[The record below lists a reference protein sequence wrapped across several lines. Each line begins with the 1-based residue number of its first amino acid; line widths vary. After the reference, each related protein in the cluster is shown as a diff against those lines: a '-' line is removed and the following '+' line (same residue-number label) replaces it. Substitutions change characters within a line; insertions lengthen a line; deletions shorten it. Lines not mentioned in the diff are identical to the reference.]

1 MRRFA
6 ALYDALDRTASTS
19 AKRDA
24 MAAYFTEAP
33 AEDAAWAVYVLGGG
47 KLKRTATSTELRAA
61 LAAET
66 GYAEWLI
73 DESYAHVGDLAET
86 IALMLP
92 RHGAENADTPLHIWM
107 EARLPSL
114 SRLESTERRETV
126 REWWRELP
134 AQQVFLV
141 NKLLTGSLRVGVSHR
156 LVVQAIAHF
165 TTLPTDLIA
174 HRLSG
179 TWKPSAEAFRT
190 LAGPEREDEHAGER
204 PYPFFLASP
213 LEQTVERLGP
223 LSDWL
228 AEWKWDGIRAQL
240 MRRGDDAI
248 VWSRGEER
256 LDGRFPELEA
266 AARALP
272 DGCVMDGE
280 ILAWDAG
287 KAQPMVFASLQKRIG
302 KLKPGPRLLADAP
315 VRLMAYDLLELEG
328 QDLRE
333 VPLGERRALLEGL
346 LERCRPQGGLPE
358 DGLARSDVFM
368 LSPAVVAASWDELT
382 AIRGESRE
390 RRTEGLMLK
399 RLDSPYRVGRK
410 RGDWWKWKVDPY
422 TIDAVLL
429 YAQPGHG
436 RRSGLFTDYTFG
448 VWDGDALV
456 PVAKAYSGLDDTD
469 IGRLDRWIRAN
480 TIDRFGPVRS
490 VTPTHVFELAFEAI
504 QASGRHKAGVAV
516 RFPRILRWRTDLAI
530 KDADRLDDLR
540 RLASG

>member
-6 ALYDALDRTASTS
+6 ALFDVLDRTSSTA

-24 MAAYFTEAP
+24 MAAYFAEAP
-33 AEDAAWAVYVLGGG
+33 PEDAAWTVYVLGGG

-61 LAAET
+61 LAAEA
-66 GYAEWLI
+66 GYADWLI
-73 DESYAHVGDLAET
+73 DESYQHVGDLAET

-92 RHGAENADTPLHIWM
+92 GGGDEREDTPLHVWM

-114 SRLESTERRETV
+114 NALESSERIGLL
-126 REWWRELP
+126 REWWRPLP
-134 AQQVFLV
+134 RGQVFLV

-156 LVVQAIAHF
+156 LVVQALAQWAN
-165 TTLPTDLIA
+165 LPTDLIA

-179 TWKPSAEAFRT
+179 TWAPSATAFQA
-190 LAGPEREDEHAGER
+190 LAGPERADEHAGER

-213 LEQTVERLGP
+213 LEQEVSSLG
-223 LSDWL
+223 DVGEWL

-240 MRRGDDAI
+240 MRRAGETLL
-248 VWSRGEER
+248 WSRGEER
-256 LDGRFPELEA
+256 LDGRFPEIEQ
-266 AARALP
+266 AARDLP
-272 DGCVMDGE
+272 DGCVIDGE
-280 ILAWDAG
+280 ILAWTLDEAH
-287 KAQPMVFASLQKRIG
+287 PLPFAALQKRIG
-302 KLKPGPRLLADAP
+302 KLKPGPKLLADTP
-315 VRLMAYDLLELEG
+315 VRLMTYDLLELHG
-328 QDLRE
+328 QDVRE
-333 VPLGERRALLEGL
+333 RPLAERRAMLASLVE
-346 LERCRPQGGLPE
+346 ERRPTL
-358 DGLARSDVFM
+358 M
-368 LSPAVVAASWDELT
+368 LSPAIPAPGWDALT
-382 AIRGESRE
+382 AVRAESRE

-422 TIDAVLL
+422 TIDAVLI

-456 PVAKAYSGLDDTD
+456 PVAKAYSGLDDD
-469 IGRLDRWIRAN
+469 EIGRLDRWIRAH

-490 VTPTHVFELAFEAI
+490 VEPTHVFELAFEAI

-516 RFPRILRWRTDLAI
+516 RFPRILRWRTDLGI
-530 KDADRLDDLR
+530 HDADKLDDLR
-540 RLASG
+540 HLAAG

>member
-1 MRRFA
+1 MRRLA
-6 ALYDALDRTASTS
+6 MLYDALDRTASTS
-19 AKRDA
+19 AKREA
-24 MAAYFTEAP
+24 MAAYFADAP

-47 KLKRTATSTELRAA
+47 KLKRTASSTELRAA

-66 GYAEWLI
+66 GYADWLI
-73 DESYAHVGDLAET
+73 DDSYAHVGDLAET

-92 RHGAENADTPLHIWM
+92 RTEAAGNETPLHVWM

-114 SRLESTERRETV
+114 SRLDAAERIEQL

-134 AQQVFLV
+134 AGQAFLV
-141 NKLLTGSLRVGVSHR
+141 NKLLTGSLRVGVSQR
-156 LVVQAIAHF
+156 LVVQAIAQW
-165 TTLPTDLIA
+165 TSLPTDLIA

-179 TWKPSAEAFRT
+179 AWKPSAEAFRA
-190 LAGPEREDEHAGER
+190 LAEPERPDEHAGER

-213 LEQTVERLGP
+213 LEHAVETLG
-223 LSDWL
+223 DIDAWL

-240 MRRGDDAI
+240 MRRGDAAI

-266 AARALP
+266 AARTLP
-272 DGCVMDGE
+272 DGCVVDGE
-280 ILAWDAG
+280 ILAWAPDEAHPLPFS
-287 KAQPMVFASLQKRIG
+287 ALQKRIG
-302 KLKPGPRLLADAP
+302 KLKPGPKLLADTP
-315 VRLMAYDLLELEG
+315 VRLMAYDLLELDG
-328 QDLRE
+328 KDLRE
-333 VPLGERRALLEGL
+333 TPLAGRRARLAALL
-346 LERCRPQGGLPE
+346 
-358 DGLARSDVFM
+358 DGHAPTFM
-368 LSPAVVAASWDELT
+368 LSPTVPASEWAGLAAV
-382 AIRGESRE
+382 RGESRE

-448 VWDGDALV
+448 VWDAGTLV
-456 PVAKAYSGLDDTD
+456 PVAKAYSGLDDAE
-469 IGRLDRWIRAN
+469 INRLDRWIRAN
-480 TIDRFGPVRS
+480 TVDRFGPVRS

-530 KDADRLDDLR
+530 NDADRLDDLR

>member
-6 ALYDALDRTASTS
+6 MLFEALDRTASTS

-24 MAAYFTEAP
+24 MAAYFAEAP
-33 AEDAAWAVYVLGGG
+33 AQDAAWAVYVLGGG
-47 KLKRTATSTELRAA
+47 KLKRTATSTELRSA

-66 GYAEWLI
+66 GYADWLI
-73 DESYAHVGDLAET
+73 DDCYQHVGDLAET

-92 RHGAENADTPLHIWM
+92 RDDANREDTALHVWM

-114 SRLESTERRETV
+114 ARIESAERIELL
-126 REWWRELP
+126 REWWRGLP
-134 AQQVFLV
+134 REQVFLV

-156 LVVQAIAHF
+156 LVVQALAQWAQ
-165 TTLPTDLIA
+165 LPTDLMA

-179 TWKPSAEAFRT
+179 TWKPGAEAFAA
-190 LAGPEREDEHAGER
+190 LAGPERPDEHAGDR

-213 LEQTVERLGP
+213 LEQDVTALGP
-223 LSDWL
+223 TDDWI
-228 AEWKWDGIRAQL
+228 AEWKWDGIRAQV
-240 MRRGDDAI
+240 MRREDHVL

-256 LDGRFPELEA
+256 LDGRFPEIELA
-266 AARALP
+266 GATLP
-272 DGCVMDGE
+272 PGCVLDGE
-280 ILAWDAG
+280 ILAWAPDEAH
-287 KAQPMVFASLQKRIG
+287 PLPFAALQKRIG
-302 KLKPGPRLLADAP
+302 KLKPGAKLLADAP
-315 VRLMAYDLLELEG
+315 VRLMAYDLLERDG
-328 QDLRE
+328 MDLRE
-333 VPLGERRALLEGL
+333 RPLSERRAALAALIEGKGPTL
-346 LERCRPQGGLPE
+346 
-358 DGLARSDVFM
+358 M
-368 LSPAVVAASWDELT
+368 LSPAVDAREWSALT
-382 AIRGESRE
+382 TVRTESRE

-456 PVAKAYSGLDDTD
+456 PVAKAYSGLDDTE
-469 IGRLDRWIRAN
+469 IGRLDRWIRAH

-490 VTPTHVFELAFEAI
+490 VEATHVFELAFEGI

-530 KDADRLDDLR
+530 RDADKLDDLR

>member
-6 ALYDALDRTASTS
+6 ALFDVLDRTSSTA

-24 MAAYFTEAP
+24 MAAYFAEAP
-33 AEDAAWAVYVLGGG
+33 PEDAAWAVYVLGGG

-61 LAAET
+61 LAAEAV
-66 GYAEWLI
+66 YADWLI
-73 DESYAHVGDLAET
+73 DESYQHVGDLAET

-92 RHGAENADTPLHIWM
+92 GGGDEQEDTPLHVWM

-114 SRLESTERRETV
+114 NALESSERIDLL
-126 REWWRELP
+126 REWWRPLP
-134 AQQVFLV
+134 RGQVFLV

-156 LVVQAIAHF
+156 LVVQALAQWAN
-165 TTLPTDLIA
+165 LPTDLIA

-179 TWKPSAEAFRT
+179 TWAPSATAFQA
-190 LAGPEREDEHAGER
+190 LAGPERADEHAGER

-213 LEQTVERLGP
+213 LEQEVSSLG
-223 LSDWL
+223 DVGEWL

-240 MRRGDDAI
+240 MRRAGETLL
-248 VWSRGEER
+248 WSRGEER
-256 LDGRFPELEA
+256 LDGRFPEIEQ
-266 AARALP
+266 AARDLP
-272 DGCVMDGE
+272 DGCVIDGE
-280 ILAWDAG
+280 ILAWTLDEAH
-287 KAQPMVFASLQKRIG
+287 PLPFAALQKRIG
-302 KLKPGPRLLADAP
+302 KLKPGPKLLADTP
-315 VRLMAYDLLELEG
+315 VRLMTYDLLELHG
-328 QDLRE
+328 QDVRE
-333 VPLGERRALLEGL
+333 RPLAERRAMLASLVE
-346 LERCRPQGGLPE
+346 ERRPTL
-358 DGLARSDVFM
+358 M
-368 LSPAVVAASWDELT
+368 LSPAIPAPGWDALT
-382 AIRGESRE
+382 AVRAESRE

-422 TIDAVLL
+422 TIDAVLI

-456 PVAKAYSGLDDTD
+456 PVAKAYSGLDDD
-469 IGRLDRWIRAN
+469 EIGRLDRWIRAH

-490 VTPTHVFELAFEAI
+490 VEPTHVFELAFEAI

-516 RFPRILRWRTDLAI
+516 RFPRILRWRTDLGI
-530 KDADRLDDLR
+530 HDADKLDDLR
-540 RLASG
+540 HLAAG

>member
-19 AKRDA
+19 AKREA
-24 MAAYFTEAP
+24 MAAYFAEAP

-47 KLKRTATSTELRAA
+47 KLKRTASSTELRSA

-66 GYAEWLI
+66 GYADWLI
-73 DESYAHVGDLAET
+73 DDSYAHVGDLAET

-92 RHGAENADTPLHIWM
+92 RQVAEGTDTTLHVWM

-114 SRLESTERRETV
+114 SRLEPAERMDTL

-134 AQQVFLV
+134 ADQVFLV

-156 LVVQAIAHF
+156 LVVQAIAQW

-179 TWKPSAEAFRT
+179 TWKPSAEAFRD
-190 LAGPEREDEHAGER
+190 LAGPERADEHAGER

-213 LEQTVERLGP
+213 LEHAIETLGP
-223 LSDWL
+223 VTDWI

-240 MRRGDDAI
+240 MRRADSAI
-248 VWSRGEER
+248 LWSRGEER
-256 LDGRFPELEA
+256 LDGRFPELESA
-266 AARALP
+266 AQSLP
-272 DGCVMDGE
+272 DGCVIDGE
-280 ILAWDAG
+280 ILAWAMDEAH
-287 KAQPMVFASLQKRIG
+287 PLLFASLQKRIG
-302 KLKPGPRLLADAP
+302 KLKPGPKLLAETP
-315 VRLMAYDLLELEG
+315 VRLMAYDLLEFDG

-333 VPLGERRALLEGL
+333 VPLKARREQLATLL
-346 LERCRPQGGLPE
+346 
-358 DGLARSDVFM
+358 DGLGPTFM
-368 LSPAVVAASWDELT
+368 LSPTVPASSWDDLT
-382 AIRGESRE
+382 ALRGESRE

-399 RLDSPYRVGRK
+399 RLDSPYRIGRK

-448 VWDGDALV
+448 VWEGETLV
-456 PVAKAYSGLDDTD
+456 PVAKAYSGLDDAE

>member
-6 ALYDALDRTASTS
+6 ALFEILDRTSSTS

-24 MAAYFTEAP
+24 MAAYFAEAP
-33 AEDAAWAVYVLGGG
+33 AQDAAWAVYVLGGG
-47 KLKRTATSTELRAA
+47 KLKRTASSTELRTA
-61 LAAET
+61 LARET
-66 GYAEWLI
+66 GYADWLI
-73 DESYAHVGDLAET
+73 DDCYQHVGDLAET

-92 RHGAENADTPLHIWM
+92 RDEQAHEDTPLHVWM

-114 SRLESTERRETV
+114 GRLESPERIELL
-126 REWWRELP
+126 REWWRGLP
-134 AQQVFLV
+134 REQVFLV

-156 LVVQAIAHF
+156 LVVQALAQWAD
-165 TTLPTDLIA
+165 LPTDLIA

-179 TWKPSAEAFRT
+179 TWKPGAEAFVA
-190 LAGPEREDEHAGER
+190 LAGPERADEHAGER

-213 LEQTVERLGP
+213 LEQDVASLGEVG
-223 LSDWL
+223 DWL

-240 MRRGDDAI
+240 MRRDDHALI
-248 VWSRGEER
+248 WSRGEER
-256 LDGRFPELEA
+256 LDGRFPEIELA
-266 AARALP
+266 AADLP
-272 DGCVMDGE
+272 VGCVLDGE
-280 ILAWDAG
+280 ILAWTLDEAH
-287 KAQPMVFASLQKRIG
+287 PLPFAALQKRIG
-302 KLKPGPRLLADAP
+302 KLKPGAKLLADTP
-315 VRLMAYDLLELEG
+315 VRLMAYDLLELG
-328 QDLRE
+328 GDDLRE
-333 VPLGERRALLEGL
+333 RPLAERRALLAAL
-346 LERCRPQGGLPE
+346 IE
-358 DGLARSDVFM
+358 DRGPTLM
-368 LSPAVVAASWDELT
+368 LSPAVDAPDWEALAAVR
-382 AIRGESRE
+382 AESRE

-456 PVAKAYSGLDDTD
+456 PVAKAYSGLDDAE
-469 IGRLDRWIRAN
+469 IGRLDRWIRAH

-490 VTPTHVFELAFEAI
+490 VEATHVFELAFEAI

-530 KDADRLDDLR
+530 RDADKLDDLR

>member
-6 ALYDALDRTASTS
+6 ALYETLDRTASTT

-24 MAAYFTEAP
+24 MAAYFAGAP
-33 AEDAAWAVYVLGGG
+33 AEDAAWAIYVLGGG
-47 KLKRTATSTELRAA
+47 KLKRTASYTELRAA

-66 GYAEWLI
+66 GFAEWLI
-73 DESYAHVGDLAET
+73 DDSYAHVGDLAET

-92 RHGAENADTPLHIWM
+92 SHEADGGDTPLHVWM

-114 SRLESTERRETV
+114 ARLDTLERV
-126 REWWRELP
+126 AQLREWWRDLSP
-134 AQQVFLV
+134 GQVFLV

-156 LVVQAIAHF
+156 LVVQAIAQW
-165 TTLPTDLIA
+165 TALPTDLIA

-179 TWKPSAEAFRT
+179 TWKPSAEAFRA
-190 LAGPEREDEHAGER
+190 LAGEERPDEHAGER

-213 LEQTVERLGP
+213 LEQPVEAIGDI
-223 LSDWL
+223 SEWL

-240 MRRGDDAI
+240 MRRGEQAI
-248 VWSRGEER
+248 LWSRGEER

-266 AARALP
+266 AAQGLP
-272 DGCVMDGE
+272 DGCVVDGE
-280 ILAWDAG
+280 ILAWGEGEAH
-287 KAQPMVFASLQKRIG
+287 PMLFAALQKRIG
-302 KLKPGPRLLADAP
+302 KLKPGPKLLAGTP
-315 VRLMAYDLLELEG
+315 VRLMAYDLLELG
-328 QDLRE
+328 GKDLRE
-333 VPLGERRALLEGL
+333 LPLWERRGALVGL
-346 LERCRPQGGLPE
+346 LERCRPQGGL
-358 DGLARSDVFM
+358 LQV
-368 LSPAVVAASWDELT
+368 SPAVEASDWGQLAAVREAS
-382 AIRGESRE
+382 RG

-448 VWDGDALV
+448 VWDGETLV
-456 PVAKAYSGLDDTD
+456 PVAKAYSGLDDAE
-469 IGRLDRWIRAN
+469 IGKLDRWIRAN

-504 QASGRHKAGVAV
+504 QASGRHKAGVAM
-516 RFPRILRWRTDLAI
+516 RFPRILRWRTDLSI
-530 KDADRLDDLR
+530 HDADRLDDLR
-540 RLASG
+540 RLAPG